1 MYHSLRDPGPD
12 GPGARRLHGNN
23 LITTQALAAV
33 SPTHHAHAATA
44 APGSVT
50 GTPRRWL
57 RIEGLAAFAAGVTLY
72 VSGGGE
78 LPWLLPLLL
87 VPDVSML
94 GYLAGPRVGAFT
106 YNLAHTWAAG
116 VAVLALGL
124 STATGPAIIAGA
136 VLVAHTGM
144 DRLAGYGLKYPSA
157 FADTHLGRIG
167 RSAR

>member
-1 MYHSLRDPGPD
+1 ML
-12 GPGARRLHGNN
+12 
-23 LITTQALAAV
+23 TTQALAAV
-33 SPTHHAHAATA
+33 SPSHHDHAAVA

-57 RIEGLAAFAAGVTLY
+57 RIEGLAAFAAGIALY
-72 VSGGGE
+72 AGGGGE
-78 LPWLLPLLL
+78 LLWLLPLLL

-94 GYLAGPRVGAFT
+94 GYLAGPRAGAFT

-116 VAVLALGL
+116 IAVLAIGL
-124 STATGPAIIAGA
+124 ATAANPVILAGA
-136 VLVAHTGM
+136 ILVAHTGM

-167 RSAR
+167 RGAR